1 MSCKFT
7 RREVLARGLGAAGL
21 LSTGGVSHAL
31 AAGFQT
37 APPLVP
43 DRSAQAPA
51 LPVAIKRCQSYEPQ
65 LVRRRLDEAFDL
77 IGGIGKLV
85 NGKTVTVK
93 LNLTGGAY
101 KLGGLPAHRTY
112 HVHPNMVAALCAAL
126 HHAGAKRMM
135 IVESQYTRDEPRKV
149 LTNAGWDVKS
159 IESAGGH
166 KVSFEDTRNRGAWPK
181 YSRLEVSYGGFV
193 FPAFDVNQSYDKTD
207 VFISL
212 AKMKDHANAGITLGI
227 KNQFGMAP
235 TSLYGDDAPNENTVS
250 NRGAILHKGEKEV
263 PAGVP
268 AELDHGLTD
277 AWSSR
282 VPRITV
288 DTLGARPVDLTLIDG
303 VETNRGGEG
312 PWIKGVQPIQPKL
325 LVVGRNVVCTDA
337 VTTAV
342 MGYDPAAEHNEFPF
356 PAENHLKL
364 AASTGIGSIDLD
376 RIEVRGLSVDE
387 ALFPFNPRR
396 LKVGAPI
403 F

>member
-1 MSCKFT
+1 MSCKFS
-7 RREVLARGLGAAGL
+7 RRELLASGFGAAGL
-21 LSTGGVSHAL
+21 LSTGGLSRVL
-31 AAGFQT
+31 AA
-37 APPLVP
+37 PPTFP

-65 LVRRRLDEAFDL
+65 LVRRRLDEALEL

-85 NGKTVTVK
+85 NGKTVTIK
-93 LNLTGGAY
+93 LNLTGGAH

-126 HHAGAKRMM
+126 HDAGAKRMM
-135 IVESQYTRDEPRKV
+135 IVESQYSRDKPQKV
-149 LTNAGWDVKS
+149 LNDARWDVKS

-166 KVSFEDTRNRGAWPK
+166 KVSFEDTRNRGSWPN

-193 FPAFDVNQSYDKTD
+193 FPAFDVNQCYEKTD
-207 VFISL
+207 VFVSL

-235 TSLYGDDAPNENTVS
+235 TSLYGNDAPNEDTIS
-250 NRGAILHKGEKEV
+250 NRGAILHKGDKEV

-325 LVVGRNVVCTDA
+325 LVAGRNVVCTDA

-342 MGYDPAAEHNEFPF
+342 MGYDPAADHNEFPF

-364 AASTGIGSIDLD
+364 AASTGIGSVDLD
-376 RIEVRGLSVDE
+376 RIEVRGLSVRE
-387 ALFPFNPRR
+387 ACHPFNPTR
-396 LKVGAPI
+396 LKVGNPI